1 MNANIG
7 HIHIRAN
14 KGIIHIR
21 IHIIHIMHFA
31 RINCSSVSPVFV
43 LRKYTFPLLS
53 FCFRCHVGLGQA
65 EVGKISYANHVL
77 EAYILYCRAQ

>member
-1 MNANIG
+1 MRCPLAWGARSLGN
-7 HIHIRAN
+7 HV
-14 KGIIHIR
+14 IHIR

-31 RINCSSVSPVFV
+31 RINCSSVFPVFV

-53 FCFRCHVGLGQA
+53 LCHVGLAQA

-77 EAYILYCRAQ
+77 EAWILSCRVQ